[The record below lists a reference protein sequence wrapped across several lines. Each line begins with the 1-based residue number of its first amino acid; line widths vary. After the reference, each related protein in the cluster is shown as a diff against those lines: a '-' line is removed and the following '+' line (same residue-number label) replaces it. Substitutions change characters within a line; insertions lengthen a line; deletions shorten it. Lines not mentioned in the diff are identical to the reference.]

1 MENEMTNNNNRTFAT
16 TVPAYFLG
24 RPRGMYEAR
33 YGAKKAAE
41 LAQFPTR
48 INATQSRIAA

>member
-1 MENEMTNNNNRTFAT
+1 MENEMTNNNPTFAT

-33 YGAKKAAE
+33 YGTKKAAD
-41 LAQFPTR
+41 LAQFPIR
-48 INATQSRIAA
+48 IDATQTQVAA